1 MVILVPNY
9 MTNTTHARPKIIII
23 GGGPTGLYAARTL
36 VEENVD
42 VVLLEKEAKPGGL
55 ATSHEKQG
63 NFYDMGVHMLHEF
76 DKPIFEDMKVI
87 MGDERLPVQLD
98 AKIRWAGSFYRYP
111 LQFIDMI
118 KGIPPFKLAWCVMGL
133 FGSQLYY
140 KMFPRV
146 PKDAEEALIQLYGKP
161 LYQFFFKDF
170 TERYWGFPTTEISA
184 KFITTKMPRLTAVD
198 VLKKVFS
205 KVGLKS
211 DKVEAVD
218 SALREET
225 LHYSKTGAEM
235 MPRRLVQTIR
245 EKGGQVFLNREVM
258 SLEVR
263 NGRVAAVVTND
274 PETGTPE
281 RHECDYCIST
291 MPMPWLVQ
299 RMDAEVSPEVRESA
313 GVLRFK
319 PITVHGLLVNK
330 PKCLNG
336 LYIYYRE
343 RIFHRVGDPKNA
355 GLTVNPPDHS
365 VLIVETTCEEGDAKW
380 SATPEVREQI
390 IKDLEAENICTRDQ
404 IVQWHVMNS
413 NTGYPIFKLGFE
425 AHFDRVKGHI
435 DAVKNLRSV
444 GRQGGFTYPNMHG
457 AMRMGAN
464 AAKSVLEQIKAEQ
477 LPAVS

>member
-1 MVILVPNY
+1 MSNPASSI
-9 MTNTTHARPKIIII
+9 PKVLII

-36 VEENVD
+36 VETKVEVL
-42 VVLLEKEAKPGGL
+42 LLEKAMAPGGL
-55 ATSHEKQG
+55 ATSHLHGQ

-76 DKPIFEDMKVI
+76 DHEIFEDMKGI
-87 MGDERLPVQLD
+87 MGEERLPVKLD
-98 AKIRWAGSFYRYP
+98 AKIRWAGAFYRYP

-118 KGIPPFKLAWCVMGL
+118 KGIPPLKLAWCVMGL

-140 KMFPRV
+140 KIFPRV

-161 LYQFFFKDF
+161 LYKFFFKDF

-198 VLKKVFS
+198 VLKKVLA
-205 KVGLKS
+205 KIGIKS

-218 SALREET
+218 SALLEET

-235 MPRRLVQTIR
+235 MPRRLMKTITD
-245 EKGGQVFLNREVM
+245 KGGKVLLGREVM
-258 SLEVR
+258 SVEII
-263 NGRVAAVVTND
+263 NGRVVAVRAKNA
-274 PETGTPE
+274 ETGAEE
-281 RHECDYCIST
+281 RYECDYCIST
-291 MPMPWLVQ
+291 MPMPWLIQ
-299 RMDAEVSPEVRESA
+299 RVDGPVSEEVRASA
-313 GVLRFK
+313 GLLKFK

-330 PKCLNG
+330 AKCLNG

-355 GLTVNPPDHS
+355 GLIVNPPDHS

-380 SATPEVREQI
+380 SAAPEIREKI
-390 IKDLEAENICTRDQ
+390 IEDLEAEHICTREQ
-404 IVQWHVMNS
+404 IVEWHVMNS
-413 NTGYPIFKLGFE
+413 NTGYPIFKIGFE
-425 AHFDRVKGHI
+425 AHFDQVKGYI
-435 DAVKNLRSV
+435 DSVKNLRSV

-464 AAKSVLEQIKAEQ
+464 AAKSVLAQIETESA
-477 LPAVS
+477 PAANG

>member
-1 MVILVPNY
+1 
-9 MTNTTHARPKIIII
+9 MTTTTTSRPKVLII

-36 VEENVD
+36 VEQDVD
-42 VVLLEKEAKPGGL
+42 VVLLEKEGKPGGL

-63 NFYDMGVHMLHEF
+63 NYYDMGVHMLHEF
-76 DKPIFEDMKVI
+76 DKEIFSDMKVI
-87 MGDERLPVQLD
+87 MGDERIPVQLD

-111 LQFIDMI
+111 LQFVDMI

-146 PKDAEEALIQLYGKP
+146 PKDAEEALIQLYGNP
-161 LYQFFFKDF
+161 LYKFFFKDF

-198 VLKKVFS
+198 VLKKVLA
-205 KVGLKS
+205 KIGIKS

-218 SALREET
+218 SALLEET

-235 MPRRLVQTIR
+235 MPRRLVDTIS
-245 EKGGQVFLNREVM
+245 EKGGRVLLNREVTAV
-258 SLEVR
+258 EVR
-263 NGRVAAVVTND
+263 DGRVVAVVANN
-274 PETGTPE
+274 PEIGATE

-299 RMDAEVSPEVRESA
+299 RMDAEVSPEVRDSA
-313 GVLRFK
+313 GFLRYK
-319 PITVHGLLVNK
+319 PITIHGLLVNK

-355 GLTVNPPDHS
+355 GLVVNPPDHS

-380 SATPEVREQI
+380 IGTPEIREKI
-390 IKDLEAENICTRDQ
+390 MADLEAEDICRRDQ
-404 IVQWHVMNS
+404 IVEWHVMNS
-413 NTGYPIFKLGFE
+413 VTGYPIFKLGFE
-425 AHFDRVKGHI
+425 EHFDRVKGHI
-435 DAVKNLRSV
+435 EKVANLRSV

-464 AAKSVLEQIKAEQ
+464 AAKSVMEQISKEKSA
-477 LPAVS
+477 

>member
-1 MVILVPNY
+1 M
-9 MTNTTHARPKIIII
+9 THAPNSKPKVIII

-36 VEENVD
+36 TEANVE
-42 VVLLEKEAKPGGL
+42 VVLLEKEARPGGL
-55 ATSHEKQG
+55 ATSHRRGE
-63 NFYDMGVHMLHEF
+63 NYFDMGVHMLHEF
-76 DKPIFEDMKVI
+76 DQEIFEDMKVI

-98 AKIRWAGSFYRYP
+98 AKIRWAGAFYRYP

-118 KGIPPFKLAWCVMGL
+118 KGIPPLKLAWCVMGL

-140 KMFPRV
+140 KIFPRV
-146 PKDAEEALIQLYGKP
+146 PKDAEEALIQLYGNP
-161 LYQFFFKDF
+161 LYKFFFKDF

-198 VLKKVFS
+198 VLKKVFG
-205 KVGLKS
+205 KIGLKS
-211 DKVEAVD
+211 DKVAAVD
-218 SALREET
+218 SALHEET

-235 MPRRLVQTIR
+235 MPRRLVKTIT
-245 EKGGQVFLNREVM
+245 EKGGQVILQREVVAV
-258 SLEVR
+258 EIIDARVVAVR
-263 NGRVAAVVTND
+263 AKNS
-274 PETGTPE
+274 ETGEEE
-281 RHECDYCIST
+281 RHPCDYCIST
-291 MPMPWLVQ
+291 MPMPWLLQ
-299 RMDAEVSPEVRESA
+299 RVDGPVAPEVRESSA
-313 GVLRFK
+313 MLRFK

-355 GLTVNPPDHS
+355 GLIVNPPDHS

-380 SATPEVREQI
+380 QGTQEIRDKI
-390 IKDLEAENICTRDQ
+390 IADLEAEDICTRDQ
-404 IVQWHVMNS
+404 IVEWHVMNS

-425 AHFDRVKGHI
+425 AHFDRVKGYI
-435 DAVKNLRSV
+435 DSVTNLRSV

-464 AAKSVLEQIKAEQ
+464 AAKSVLTQIESEAPKI
-477 LPAVS
+477 